1 MWGQVAYFGNFS
13 AFCEIIPTRVGTS
26 KIKFTIFFLNQDH
39 PHACGDKPESHIRT
53 TQQKGSSPRV
63 WGQASA
69 LNDGGAERGII
80 PTRVGTRKTVSSCRN
95 RKQDHPH
102 ACGDKEAIPPL
113 PLPLLGSS
121 PRVWG
126 QAILK
131 LELVLCARI
140 IPTRVGTRLCRG
152 ELAST
157 SRDHPHA
164 CGDKFRIT
172 GKGGSQQGS
181 SPRVW
186 GQDRAV
192 YAYRRRRRIIP
203 TRVGTRASKSLDCRT
218 VWDHPHAC
226 GDKFT

>member
-1 MWGQVAYFGNFS
+1 M
-13 AFCEIIPTRVGTS
+13 GTS
-26 KIKFTIFFLNQDH
+26 FGSQRWWRREGDH
-39 PHACGDKPESHIRT
+39 PHACGDKIFLTLIFYR
-53 TQQKGSSPRV
+53 RI
-63 WGQASA
+63 
-69 LNDGGAERGII
+69 GII

-203 TRVGTRASKSLDCRT
+203 TRVGTRASKSLDCWT

>member
-1 MWGQVAYFGNFS
+1 M
-13 AFCEIIPTRVGTS
+13 TL
-26 KIKFTIFFLNQDH
+26 IFYRR
-39 PHACGDKPESHIRT
+39 I
-53 TQQKGSSPRV
+53 
-63 WGQASA
+63 
-69 LNDGGAERGII
+69 GII

-152 ELAST
+152 ELTST

>member
-1 MWGQVAYFGNFS
+1 MGTRFASFASFELETGSSPRVWGQATNYSYAFGTGW
-13 AFCEIIPTRVGTS
+13 IIPTRVGTS

-39 PHACGDKPESHIRT
+39 PHACGDKIFLTLIFYR
-53 TQQKGSSPRV
+53 RI
-63 WGQASA
+63 
-69 LNDGGAERGII
+69 GII

-140 IPTRVGTRLCRG
+140 IPTRVGT
-152 ELAST
+152 
-157 SRDHPHA
+157 
-164 CGDKFRIT
+164 
-172 GKGGSQQGS
+172 S
-181 SPRVW
+181 SS
-186 GQDRAV
+186 
-192 YAYRRRRRIIP
+192 IIGILS
-203 TRVGTRASKSLDCRT
+203 VE
-218 VWDHPHAC
+218 
-226 GDKFT
+226 